1 LAGQLACRLAYLF
14 QETYGTPDPRLNL
27 KIVGLALTSSTYALA
42 LFRFRMFNLIPIARD
57 TLVEQMPEGV
67 LVLDTGRR
75 IVDLNPAAER
85 ILHVSAAR
93 ARGMDAFAALA
104 MSASAGPDSE
114 ITMGAGDAARSY
126 GVHLSPLTSRSKLPI
141 GQLVLLRDITEPKRA
156 QGQLVEQQRALAT
169 LRERDRVARELHDS
183 LGQLLG
189 YVKMQATAVRGL
201 LQRGQQAQA
210 DACLAQ
216 LASVAQDAHADVR
229 EYIVGARTGLSANDG
244 FLAALETYRLR
255 FGEASGIRV
264 NLDVQPG
271 LTAQS
276 LDPMVEAQLL
286 RIIQEA
292 LTNVRKHARAHSVE
306 IHLGAREGW
315 AEAVVQDDGA
325 GFDPALLEAAAG
337 QRFGLRLMKER
348 ADEVGGG
355 VRISSAPGSGTRVT
369 ISVPLRR
376 ELS

>member
-1 LAGQLACRLAYLF
+1 
-14 QETYGTPDPRLNL
+14 
-27 KIVGLALTSSTYALA
+27 
-42 LFRFRMFNLIPIARD
+42 
-57 TLVEQMPEGV
+57 
-67 LVLDTGRR
+67 
-75 IVDLNPAAER
+75 
-85 ILHVSAAR
+85 
-93 ARGMDAFAALA
+93 
-104 MSASAGPDSE
+104 
-114 ITMGAGDAARSY
+114 
-126 GVHLSPLTSRSKLPI
+126 
-141 GQLVLLRDITEPKRA
+141 
-156 QGQLVEQQRALAT
+156 
-169 LRERDRVARELHDS
+169 
-183 LGQLLG
+183 
-189 YVKMQATAVRGL
+189 
-201 LQRGQQAQA
+201 
-210 DACLAQ
+210 

-264 NLDVQPG
+264 DLDVQPG

-325 GFDPALLEAAAG
+325 GFDPALLESAAG